1 MWKCERRSSLAR
13 EFSCAL
19 LCSSETESFLAG
31 YPPET
36 NEKKM
41 AMLTV
46 LGYKCPSFSF
56 PVEIAPCCYTLDI
69 GNKRDHLNVHVSVT
83 EYIKK
88 HVIKING
95 EIKHKKVKF
104 YATFLI
110 SHLLQKNWVATVMQ
124 KFIISF
130 LCLAYNTTLRPPPP
144 PPPLLPGFWIINDFS
159 QWPREKCQIYKTN
172 DFSNDLAKTVKYT
185 KFWSLCYD
193 CK

>member
-1 MWKCERRSSLAR
+1 MQEKCEKARGGLRSLA
-13 EFSCAL
+13 
-19 LCSSETESFLAG
+19 SSPAPCFARQRRASSQAI
-31 YPPET
+31 PQKQMK
-36 NEKKM
+36 KKM

-83 EYIKK
+83 KYIKK

-124 KFIISF
+124 KFITSF
-130 LCLAYNTTLRPPPP
+130 LCLAYHTTLPHPPPHP
-144 PPPLLPGFWIINDFS
+144 PYCRDF
-159 QWPREKCQIYKTN
+159 EKN
-172 DFSNDLAKTVKYT
+172 
-185 KFWSLCYD
+185 
-193 CK
+193 

>member
-1 MWKCERRSSLAR
+1 
-13 EFSCAL
+13 
-19 LCSSETESFLAG
+19 
-31 YPPET
+31 
-36 NEKKM
+36 M

-83 EYIKK
+83 KYIKK

-124 KFIISF
+124 KFIASF
-130 LCLAYNTTLRPPPP
+130 LCLAYHTTLPP
-144 PPPLLPGFWIINDFS
+144 PPPLIAGILN
-159 QWPREKCQIYKTN
+159 N
-172 DFSNDLAKTVKYT
+172 
-185 KFWSLCYD
+185 
-193 CK
+193 

>member
-1 MWKCERRSSLAR
+1 MQEKCEKARGVLSLAR

-19 LCSSETESFLAG
+19 LCSPETESFLAG
-31 YPPET
+31 YPLET
-36 NEKKM
+36 NEKLKGQK
-41 AMLTV
+41 LTV

-130 LCLAYNTTLRPPPP
+130 LCLAYHTTLRPPPP
-144 PPPLLPGFWIINDFS
+144 HPPYCRDF
-159 QWPREKCQIYKTN
+159 E
-172 DFSNDLAKTVKYT
+172 
-185 KFWSLCYD
+185 
-193 CK
+193 

>member
-1 MWKCERRSSLAR
+1 
-13 EFSCAL
+13 
-19 LCSSETESFLAG
+19 
-31 YPPET
+31 
-36 NEKKM
+36 M

-83 EYIKK
+83 KYIKK

-124 KFIISF
+124 KFITSF
-130 LCLAYNTTLRPPPP
+130 LCLAYHTTLRPPPHP
-144 PPPLLPGFWIINDFS
+144 TPLIAGILN
-159 QWPREKCQIYKTN
+159 N
-172 DFSNDLAKTVKYT
+172 
-185 KFWSLCYD
+185 
-193 CK
+193 

>member
-1 MWKCERRSSLAR
+1 MQEKCEKARGVLSLAR

-110 SHLLQKNWVATVMQ
+110 SHLLQKKLGCHGYAKIYHLLSVFGIPHHTA
-124 KFIISF
+124 
-130 LCLAYNTTLRPPPP
+130 
-144 PPPLLPGFWIINDFS
+144 PPLLPGFWIINDFS
-159 QWPREKCQIYKTN
+159 QWPRENCQIYKTN

>member
-1 MWKCERRSSLAR
+1 MLDAGEVWKCERRSSLAR

-83 EYIKK
+83 KYIKK

-104 YATFLI
+104 YPTFLI
-110 SHLLQKNWVATVMQ
+110 SHLLRKKLGCHGYAKIYHLLSVFGIPHYTA
-124 KFIISF
+124 
-130 LCLAYNTTLRPPPP
+130 PPPP
-144 PPPLLPGFWIINDFS
+144 HPPYCRDF
-159 QWPREKCQIYKTN
+159 E
-172 DFSNDLAKTVKYT
+172 
-185 KFWSLCYD
+185 
-193 CK
+193 

>member
-1 MWKCERRSSLAR
+1 MWEGERRSSLAR

-56 PVEIAPCCYTLDI
+56 PVEIALCCYTLDI

-83 EYIKK
+83 KYIKK

-104 YATFLI
+104 YASFLI
-110 SHLLQKNWVATVMQ
+110 SHLLQKNWVATLMQ
-124 KFIISF
+124 KFYHLLSVFGIPHHT
-130 LCLAYNTTLRPPPP
+130 AHPPPP
-144 PPPLLPGFWIINDFS
+144 TPLIAGILN
-159 QWPREKCQIYKTN
+159 N
-172 DFSNDLAKTVKYT
+172 
-185 KFWSLCYD
+185 
-193 CK
+193 

>member
-1 MWKCERRSSLAR
+1 MQEKCENARGGLRSLA
-13 EFSCAL
+13 
-19 LCSSETESFLAG
+19 SSPAPCFARQRRRASSQAI
-31 YPPET
+31 PQKQMK
-36 NEKKM
+36 KKM

-83 EYIKK
+83 KYIKK

-124 KFIISF
+124 KFITSF
-130 LCLAYNTTLRPPPP
+130 LCLAYHTTLRPPPP
-144 PPPLLPGFWIINDFS
+144 PHPPYCRDF
-159 QWPREKCQIYKTN
+159 E
-172 DFSNDLAKTVKYT
+172 
-185 KFWSLCYD
+185 
-193 CK
+193 